1 MMKEKPYRVTM
12 TYLKNVAKRHRPAIY
27 EEQSKDETFWGLN
40 ESDVMRKAKTR
51 YGLQV
56 TVKSAAILPGWA
68 DVDFSAMAGMEIV
81 SAS

>member
-27 EEQSKDETFWGLN
+27 EEQSKDETFN
-40 ESDVMRKAKTR
+40 ENDAMRKRHAR
-51 YGLQV
+51 YGHLV

>member
-1 MMKEKPYRVTM
+1 MKEKPYRVTM

-40 ESDVMRKAKTR
+40 ENDVMRKCHAR
-51 YGLQV
+51 YGYQV

-68 DVDFSAMAGMEIV
+68 DVTF
-81 SAS
+81 